1 MKHGVARL
9 LFCSPNDLPCLAT
22 QLSYREAIF
31 HPCHQHVK
39 MSMHRDD
46 GTNLIDFLQ
55 GSFLNNEVV
64 DVGLLSF
71 YELVIKFGCR

>member
-1 MKHGVARL
+1 
-9 LFCSPNDLPCLAT
+9 
-22 QLSYREAIF
+22 
-31 HPCHQHVK
+31 

-71 YELVIKFGCR
+71 YELVYFSINTDLTKN